1 MTTYGDGF
9 PYNTLPA
16 TRGLQPKDFP
26 VQKCY
31 LGFGGPYAASDL
43 GFGGPYAALAVSQLL
58 SLPAAQA
65 QSPDAYL
72 VSGEMAVKSAML

>member
-31 LGFGGPYAASDL
+31 LGFGGPYAA
-43 GFGGPYAALAVSQLL
+43 LAVSQLL

-65 QSPDAYL
+65 QSPDAHL
-72 VSGEMAVKSAML
+72 VSEEMAVKSAML